1 MSYIITTKNKKK
13 TEKKFVVL
21 YIIRLTMVI
30 GENWI
35 LVSSVLKL
43 TSIASTPSIG
53 FDVIVTV
60 ISSVEVGLARLSSY
74 ITSPVC
80 TVQKKAV

>member
-1 MSYIITTKNKKK
+1 
-13 TEKKFVVL
+13 
-21 YIIRLTMVI
+21 MVI

-60 ISSVEVGLARLSSY
+60 ISSVDVGLARLSSY

-80 TVQKKAV
+80 TEQKKSCVAGTPQKITFPLLYSVNGRVSFL